1 MNTAIKRAQTLAG
14 DALEQAA
21 QSGVARALASRQAA
35 GVELTGADID
45 RVSGGLGLSEF
56 MRAGGR
62 PLDLGLVTSPVIDP
76 ATSPALPA
84 VQAPGALQNVG
95 MVV

>member
-21 QSGVARALASRQAA
+21 QIGVARAMASRRAA
-35 GVELTGADID
+35 GVELTGTDID
-45 RVSGGLGLSEF
+45 QVSGGLEMSPAI
-56 MRAGGR
+56 RCGGR
-62 PLDLGLVTSPVIDP
+62 AVDAGLVTGP
-76 ATSPALPA
+76 ATNPVLPA
-84 VQAPGALQNVG
+84 VQTGALQNFG